1 MRVHSHTT
9 DESHERLRQISS
21 KVLKPLSTSS
31 GASIRYYALKESF
44 HVDIEKELTKLR
56 TMLSALGF
64 DYEQRRQ
71 AAFAGLVALNRSS
84 SQFRTPKG
92 EALDPFQADSG
103 IETEPCLHPKC
114 T

>member
-1 MRVHSHTT
+1 MELLSKW
-9 DESHERLRQISS
+9 DENIDNDVKTE
-21 KVLKPLSTSS
+21 
-31 GASIRYYALKESF
+31 ASIRYYALKESF

-71 AAFAGLVALNRSS
+71 AAFAGLVALNSSS